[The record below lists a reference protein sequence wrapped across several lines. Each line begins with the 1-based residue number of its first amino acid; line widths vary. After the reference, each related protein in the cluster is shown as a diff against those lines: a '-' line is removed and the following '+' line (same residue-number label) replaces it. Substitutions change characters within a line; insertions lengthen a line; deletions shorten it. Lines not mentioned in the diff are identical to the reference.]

1 MKQIKNYTTRDWL
14 KQAGANFCSIALA
27 TEGLRRLFDGN
38 YLVASC
44 ILLGAVGWYIVY
56 VSLLK
61 EVERKNR

>member
-14 KQAGANFCSIALA
+14 KQEGACFCSIALA
-27 TEGLRRLFDGN
+27 MEGLRRLFDGN
-38 YLVASC
+38 YLVGSS